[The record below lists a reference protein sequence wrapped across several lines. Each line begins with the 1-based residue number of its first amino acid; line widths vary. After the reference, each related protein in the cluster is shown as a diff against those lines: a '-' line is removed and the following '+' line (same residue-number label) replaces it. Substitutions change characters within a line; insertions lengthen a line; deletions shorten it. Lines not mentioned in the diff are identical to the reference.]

1 MSDRTNTRIARKQAQ
16 RQLRVKRTLITLSL
30 MVLVAVVSIGG
41 TIAWLQ
47 DGTETIT
54 NTFAPTGIEI
64 TLTETFDGTETDD
77 GAEFDIVPSKAYQK
91 DPVVTVVGSKTDVDV
106 YLFVKFEET
115 GEPGKYFEYSF
126 NDTGWEKVPGVNP
139 DNVWYRAVPASTADQ
154 SWHLLNELAD
164 ASGKHIRVKSG
175 VKETDMTA
183 ASAAELK
190 FTAYAIQTAGF
201 EGNVANA
208 WAAIGN

>member
-64 TLTETFDGTETDD
+64 TLKEITDDGETTD
-77 GAEFDIVPSKAYQK
+77 GAEFDIVPSKEYKK
-91 DPVVTVVGSKTDVDV
+91 DPVVTVDGSKTDVDV
-106 YLFVKFEET
+106 YLFVKFEEKGSPKDYFDYEFNSAGWTQGT
-115 GEPGKYFEYSF
+115 GEIPA
-126 NDTGWEKVPGVNP
+126 
-139 DNVWYRAVPASTADQ
+139 NVWYRTVLTTDDKK
-154 SWHLLNELAD
+154 SWHLLSELTEG
-164 ASGKHIRVKSG
+164 SEKHIKVKSD
-175 VKETDMTA
+175 VEETDMTA

-190 FTAYAIQTAGF
+190 FTAYAIQVAGF
-201 EGNVANA
+201 EGKVADA
-208 WAAIGN
+208 WKAISE